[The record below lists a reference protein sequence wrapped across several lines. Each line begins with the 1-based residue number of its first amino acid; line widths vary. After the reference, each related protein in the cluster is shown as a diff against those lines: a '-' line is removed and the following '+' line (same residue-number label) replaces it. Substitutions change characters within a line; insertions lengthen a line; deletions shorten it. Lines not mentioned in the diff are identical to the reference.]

1 MEKSYPNA
9 MECPICYTNAPTYV
23 INCGSTVEHTVC
35 DTCEVT
41 MRMKEPATREGR
53 ILKCPMCRVPE
64 KVPGKRT
71 SFSYEY
77 ELSQLYAAPMRAP
90 VRAPVQVRNVAYDW
104 QQIAD
109 TIRVLPLAT
118 QERYI
123 RMYPQIRPYVEP
135 IYDPLEAVIDIV
147 APVAP
152 HRLAVE
158 SAIAQA
164 EARIPF
170 AAQVAPVA
178 PVRPPRADY
187 HAFCESGNRAAGT
200 CPTRGKTERKCSHAG
215 CNKFVCRSCRQCLT
229 H

>member
-1 MEKSYPNA
+1 

-41 MRMKEPATREGR
+41 MRMKEPATSEGR

-71 SFSYEY
+71 AFSYEY
-77 ELSQLYAAPMRAP
+77 ELSHLYESPVAPVRVP
-90 VRAPVQVRNVAYDW
+90 VRAPVAPVRRNIHQEWATVAD
-104 QQIAD
+104 QIRD
-109 TIRVLPLAT
+109 LPQDIQNT
-118 QERYI
+118 YI
-123 RMYPQIRPYVEP
+123 RMFPQLVPYFEIYHPEP
-135 IYDPLEAVIDIV
+135 VIDLTRR
-147 APVAP
+147 P

-164 EARIPF
+164 EARLPF
-170 AAQVAPVA
+170 AAQVAPENRA
-178 PVRPPRADY
+178 AMRPPMPVEY
-187 HAFCESGNRAAGT
+187 HAFCQSGNRETGT
-200 CPTRGKTERKCSHAG
+200 CPTRGKTQRKCIHIG